1 MDRQLQHLGANF
13 QNYYGAVL
21 SLGLTLIS
29 LPFFIRWVASRGWGQ
44 EIRPEGPEDHQVKAG
59 TPTMGGACFVLS
71 SFVATWLI
79 AKPSMELAII
89 WFVIL
94 GGFGIGLLDDLT
106 GLTKKQNLGLKARQ
120 KLALQGAL
128 GLFPAA
134 YLVWGRG
141 VTTIALPFGYEL
153 NGATLVLALGVMVV
167 VSTTNAVNL
176 ADGMDGLASGA
187 ALPPLAFFALVGVCQ
202 GQLSVTVTALSL
214 MGALVGFM
222 WFNCYPAKV
231 FMGDTGSLALGGALA
246 AMALVCGRPI
256 MLVLVGGLFVAE
268 ALSVI
273 LQVTYFKTTGGK
285 RIFKMSPLHHH
296 FALSGMHEV
305 QVVVR
310 FWLTSLFLT
319 LAGLYCYGQGCA
331 W

>member
-1 MDRQLQHLGANF
+1 MGANF
-13 QNYYGAVL
+13 HLFYAAML
-21 SLGLTLIS
+21 SLGLSLVA
-29 LPFFIRWVASRGWGQ
+29 LPFFIRWVAGRGWGQ
-44 EIRPEGPEDHQVKAG
+44 EIRPEGPADHQVKAG

-71 SFVATWLI
+71 SFLATWI
-79 AKPSMELAII
+79 VAKPSFELAVI

-94 GGFGIGLLDDLT
+94 GGFAIGLLDDLT
-106 GLTKKQNLGLKARQ
+106 GLMKKQNLGLKARQ

-128 GLFPAA
+128 GVLPAA

-141 VTTIALPFGYEL
+141 VTAIDLPFGYQVQ
-153 NGATLVLALGVMVV
+153 GWPLVLALGVMVV

-187 ALPPLAFFALVGVCQ
+187 AIPPLAFFALVGACQ
-202 GQLSVTVTALSL
+202 GQPGITATALAL
-214 MGALVGFM
+214 MGGLIGFL

-246 AMALVCGRPI
+246 AMALIAGRPI
-256 MLVLVGGLFVAE
+256 MLILVGGLFVAE
-268 ALSVI
+268 AVSVI
-273 LQVTYFKTTGGK
+273 MQVSYFKATGGK

-305 QVVVR
+305 QVVIR

-319 LAGLYCYGQGCA
+319 LGGLYCFATGSS

>member
-1 MDRQLQHLGANF
+1 MLHHGGISQGYHA
-13 QNYYGAVL
+13 AVL
-21 SLGLTLIS
+21 SLGVTL
-29 LPFFIRWVASRGWGQ
+29 LAMPHFIKWVANRGWGQ
-44 EIRPEGPEDHQVKAG
+44 EIRPEGPADHQVKAG
-59 TPTMGGACFVLS
+59 TPTMGGAIFVLA
-71 SFVATWLI
+71 SFLATWLI
-79 AKPSMELAII
+79 AKPTTELAVL

-106 GLTKKQNLGLKARQ
+106 GLMKKQNLGLKARQ
-120 KLALQGAL
+120 KLALQGLL
-128 GLFPAA
+128 GLLPAA
-134 YLVWGRG
+134 YAVWGKG
-141 VTTIALPFGYEL
+141 IDSIQLPGGYEIH
-153 NGATLVLALGVMVV
+153 GWGWVLALGVMVV

-187 ALPPLAFFALVGVCQ
+187 AIPTLAFFALVASCQ
-202 GQLSVTVTALSL
+202 GQSGIAVTALAFIGGL
-214 MGALVGFM
+214 LGFL
-222 WFNCYPAKV
+222 WFNSYPAKV

-246 AMALVCGRPI
+246 GMALLCGRPI

-268 ALSVI
+268 AVSVMM
-273 LQVTYFKTTGGK
+273 QVSYFKATGGK

-305 QVVVR
+305 QVVIR

-319 LAGLYCYGQGCA
+319 LGGLYFWDQGCK

>member
-1 MDRQLQHLGANF
+1 M
-13 QNYYGAVL
+13 
-21 SLGLTLIS
+21 GLTLVS
-29 LPFFIRWVASRGWGQ
+29 LPLFIRWARTQGWGQ
-44 EIRPEGPEDHQVKAG
+44 EIRPEGPEDHKVKAG
-59 TPTMGGACFVLS
+59 TPTMGGAAFILS
-71 SFVATWLI
+71 AFAATWLVG
-79 AKPSMELAII
+79 KPSLELAII

-94 GGFGIGLLDDLT
+94 GGFAIGLLDDLT
-106 GLTKKQNLGLKARQ
+106 ALTKKQNLGLKARH
-120 KLALQGAL
+120 KLVLQGLL
-128 GLFPAA
+128 GIFPAA

-141 VTTIALPFGYEL
+141 VSSVPLPFGYEL
-153 NGATLVLALGVMVV
+153 KGSLLVLALGVMVV

-202 GQLSVTVTALSL
+202 GQLSITVTALAL
-214 MGALVGFM
+214 MGALVGFL

-246 AMALVCGRPI
+246 AMALVSGRPF
-256 MLVLVGGLFVAE
+256 MLILVGGLFVAE
-268 ALSVI
+268 AVSVI
-273 LQVTYFKTTGGK
+273 MQVTYFKATGGK
-285 RIFKMSPLHHH
+285 RIFKMSPVHHH

-305 QVVVR
+305 QVVIR

-319 LAGLYCYGQGCA
+319 LAGLFCFCQGCA